1 MDKNFQDIDEFAC
14 FAFNLQIRF
23 QEIGGALETIC
34 TEMSAGKIANDTS
47 KTTEFQLKCFSKG
60 DECITKSWTYGV
72 YLPQLFARF
81 FKLTLQIVARLV
93 KWSNDAIN
101 TKDIATNR
109 MDFMVLLYLDIST
122 VIGKIASYIETI
134 REKMPT
140 SLNSQLPVIEKC
152 FDDSKDELHKC
163 LEIIEKQWSDEIISQ
178 ASGWTKQVAD
188 IPRLYRKTNRDAPTK
203 PCTYVEQMMAP
214 MLTFWT
220 NNSQRIPQATLRDC
234 LILSISHLNKQ

>member
-1 MDKNFQDIDEFAC
+1 M
-14 FAFNLQIRF
+14 
-23 QEIGGALETIC
+23 GAD
-34 TEMSAGKIANDTS
+34 KIANDTS
-47 KTTEFQLKCFSKG
+47 KTSEFLLKCFSKG
-60 DECITKSWTYGV
+60 DECIKKSWTYGV

-93 KWSNDAIN
+93 KWSNDAIT

-122 VIGKIASYIETI
+122 LIDKTASYIDTI
-134 REKMPT
+134 REKIPT

-152 FDDSKDELHKC
+152 FEDSKNELRKS
-163 LEIIEKQWSDEIISQ
+163 LEMIEKQWSDEIISQ
-178 ASGWTKQVAD
+178 TSGWTKHVAD

-203 PCTYVEQMMAP
+203 PCTYVEQMLKP

-220 NNSQRIPQATLRDC
+220 SNSQRISRATLRSC